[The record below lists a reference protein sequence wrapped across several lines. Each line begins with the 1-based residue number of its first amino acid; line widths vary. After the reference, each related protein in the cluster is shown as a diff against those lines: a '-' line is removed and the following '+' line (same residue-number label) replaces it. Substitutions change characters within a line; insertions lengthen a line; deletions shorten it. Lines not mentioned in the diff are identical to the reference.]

1 MALSL
6 SGELSHYQETINLM
20 TKLGQFFRSR
30 LTPALTAV
38 SA

>member
-20 TKLGQFFRSR
+20 TKLGQIY
-30 LTPALTAV
+30 AV
-38 SA
+38 D